1 MFTKFS
7 TVYVK
12 TDDGLELP
20 VIDLTNPAFAFDP
33 TEAQLARLTEDFAKQ
48 APMRQNI
55 TEHVRRALAASIVG
69 RGLMAAK
76 GTFLSGLNTYILKLG
91 GDNLKD
97 PFTTIDRSIVD
108 SLPGLAVRLRM
119 QDMAQLLSESLAPQ
133 LRQQPS
139 SPLLLINI
147 AGGPAADSWNTL
159 ILLRDAPGHL
169 LANRRILIAV
179 LDDDEGGPRFG
190 ARAVE
195 ALRGPGGHLKGVNIE
210 VRHLPYNWSHPEKL
224 RDILTSVGVS
234 ESVCAASSEGALFEY
249 GSDTAI
255 VDNLGAL
262 KELVPAGTVMAGSV
276 TRKDH
281 PGGGSGAAIGVA
293 VVPRSIEEFGS
304 LVTSAGWSL
313 DSVRTRPFS
322 FNVRLMR

>member
-1 MFTKFS
+1 MTTRFS

-20 VIDLTNPAFAFDP
+20 VIDLTNPAFAANP
-33 TEAQLARLTEDFAKQ
+33 SEAQLARLVEDFVRQ

-55 TEHVRRALAASIVG
+55 PDHVRAALAASIVG
-69 RGLMAAK
+69 RGLMAAN

-91 GDNLKD
+91 GDNLKE
-97 PFTTIDRSIVD
+97 PFTMIDRNIVD

-119 QDMAQLLSESLAPQ
+119 QDMAQLLSESLTPR

-139 SPLLLINI
+139 APLLLINI

-159 ILLRDAPGHL
+159 ILLRDAPGNL

-179 LDDDEGGPRFG
+179 LDDDERGPRFG

-195 ALRGPGGHLKGVNIE
+195 ALRSPGGHLAGLNVQVKHV
-210 VRHLPYNWSHPEKL
+210 PYNWSSPESL
-224 RDILTSVGVS
+224 DNILTSLGAS

-255 VDNLGAL
+255 VDNLRAL
-262 KELVPAGTVMAGSV
+262 KAIVPAGTVMAGSV
-276 TRKDH
+276 TRKDQ
-281 PGGGSGAAIGVA
+281 PGSGSGASLGVA
-293 VVPRSIEEFGS
+293 VIPRTIEEFGS